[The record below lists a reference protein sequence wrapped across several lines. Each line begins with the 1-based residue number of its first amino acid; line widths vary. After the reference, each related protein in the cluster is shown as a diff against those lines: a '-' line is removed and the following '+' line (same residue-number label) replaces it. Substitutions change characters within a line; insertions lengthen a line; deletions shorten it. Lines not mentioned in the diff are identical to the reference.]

1 VSVSILSESCF
12 VVLCLCTSDQRP
24 GLLALTCSA
33 QNLDW
38 SQRSGLVPFARHFT
52 LCFTLQ
58 LPIWYSVLSC
68 VQAFSHLV
76 LPIASLQLPDHST
89 LDVLRPASL
98 DSYQSSS
105 PTLTLKMSRHATIT
119 QSYQER
125 ASLPNTSP
133 VAAYLLRLIATK
145 QTNLCVSA
153 DVSTTKELLQL
164 AEEVGDS
171 ICMLKTHADI
181 INDFGPRTIQ
191 GLKEIAAKKH
201 FLIFEDRKFGD
212 IGSMHPL

>member
-1 VSVSILSESCF
+1 M
-12 VVLCLCTSDQRP
+12 
-24 GLLALTCSA
+24 A
-33 QNLDW
+33 
-38 SQRSGLVPFARHFT
+38 
-52 LCFTLQ
+52 
-58 LPIWYSVLSC
+58 
-68 VQAFSHLV
+68 
-76 LPIASLQLPDHST
+76 
-89 LDVLRPASL
+89 
-98 DSYQSSS
+98 
-105 PTLTLKMSRHATIT
+105 RHATIT

-133 VAAYLLRLIATK
+133 VASYLLRLIATK

-153 DVSTTKELLQL
+153 DVNTTKELLQL

-212 IGSMHPL
+212 IGSMHMPDSHHATTTH